1 MPTRSIIRPFA
12 ALALATTAACALAAV
27 NLPKEGNYDSVSS
40 WTGTANDL
48 TFNKDHTA
56 NSYEMV
62 GTVVSMIPG
71 GLGDGSTF
79 RCVGMNTAIKGRMG
93 GGNVCE
99 VTDPDGDKRL
109 NAFRIEPDG
118 KVTREMLGGTG
129 KYEGMTMTNTVALM
143 PAMKEAKPGTFQ
155 GCNHQTGSYKLR

>member
-1 MPTRSIIRPFA
+1 MQKLSILRP
-12 ALALATTAACALAAV
+12 LATLAFATTAACAFAAV
-27 NLPKEGNYDSVSS
+27 NLPKEGNYDGISC
-40 WTGTANDL
+40 WTGTASDL
-48 TFNKDHTA
+48 AFDKEHTA

-71 GLGDGSTF
+71 GLGEGSTF
-79 RCVGMNTAIKGRMG
+79 RCVGMNTSVKGRLG
-93 GGNVCE
+93 GGNMCE

-143 PAMKEAKPGTFQ
+143 PPMKASKAGTFQ
-155 GCNHQTGSYKLR
+155 GCNRQTGSYKLR